1 MTVWIDVTT
10 SASSHPPA
18 VGISRVE
25 LNLAEAL
32 CEISPDIQLCLY
44 ESQLGR
50 FSALGRAQLR
60 RIGDVQR
67 SSAAVKGLME
77 LEVQR
82 RDLRP
87 TGGIEIFSRGDV
99 LITCGLNWLPT
110 MGNMPRLYALQH
122 LAGLRLITAC
132 YDIIPIKFPQLVP
145 GMDVVFAPYMREMVL
160 HADHVLCIS
169 RCTRHDLLR
178 WAQSMGA
185 PLPETSVMPLGCRLR
200 PLPADNVSE
209 KMAKIIAQ
217 RFLLCV
223 STIENRKNQQTL
235 CRAFTRLVDWGVA
248 DLPLLVLVGAIG
260 YGGQNLIDEIATDR
274 RLAGRVITL
283 VGCSDTDLA
292 ALYKGCLFTLY
303 PSIYEGWGLPV
314 VEGFAYGKFCLCSS
328 RGSLPEVGQTFA
340 DYADPWNVDEWANK
354 IYRYL
359 SIPGALK
366 QREFEIEQSF
376 TPPAWEASAT
386 HVLAVASRL
395 AQT

>member
-50 FSALGRAQLR
+50 FSALARTQLK

-82 RDLRP
+82 RDMRP

-99 LITCGLNWLPT
+99 LITCGLNWLSK

-132 YDIIPIKFPQLVP
+132 YDIIPIKFPHLVP

-169 RCTRHDLLR
+169 LCTKHDLLR
-178 WAQSMGA
+178 WAQSIGA

-200 PLPADNVSE
+200 PLSADNVSE
-209 KMAKIIAQ
+209 KVAKIIAQ

-260 YGGQNLIDEIATDR
+260 YGGQNLIDEIAADR

-283 VGCSDTDLA
+283 AGCSDTDLA
-292 ALYKGCLFTLY
+292 ALYRACLFTLY

-314 VEGFAYGKFCLCSS
+314 AEGFSYGKFCLCSS
-328 RGSLPEVGQTFA
+328 HGSLPEAGQTFA
-340 DYADPWNVDEWANK
+340 DYADPWNVDEWTNK
-354 IYRYL
+354 IYRYI
-359 SIPGALK
+359 SIPCALE
-366 QREFEIEQSF
+366 QREFDIEQSF

-395 AQT
+395 AQK